1 MSNIYILMLQE
12 NYTTNFDLLVV
23 NVIKNY
29 SVFHYKV
36 SIFIYLFFIDL
47 IELAVNSLILLL
59 NHLSIF
65 AQKFV
70 REDT

>member
-1 MSNIYILMLQE
+1 MLQE

-29 SVFHYKV
+29 SVFHYEV

-47 IELAVNSLILLL
+47 IELAVISLILLL

-65 AQKFV
+65 TQKFV